1 MRLAPVGSDS
11 TARFVAY
18 CVIVLLLFGGLV
30 ASRLS
35 AQSATT
41 GALTVIVKDNS
52 GAVVPGAVITV
63 SNSSG
68 VTRSNQ
74 TNETEGSYTFTL
86 LPPDNYKVTV
96 TSPGFNTFET
106 PSVTVDV
113 TQTATFNAM
122 LQVGT
127 QTQEVQVTAN
137 ATVIQTESTEVGG
150 VVGQTAIESLPL
162 VTRNYLQ
169 IMNLAPGV
177 STDVSNSTAVGLGL
191 QNIFVNGKDN
201 TDSTFQ
207 LNGVDISGYVA
218 GGEGTGTFGGS
229 SPLVSP
235 DALQEFTVLTSN
247 YDASYGKHSGA
258 NVNVVTKSGTNTMHG
273 TAFEYLR
280 NTVLNANTF
289 FLNNVGHPRGVLN
302 QNQYG
307 GTLGGPI
314 KKDKLFYFVSYQ
326 GTSQKNGVAAGAS
339 SNVTVPEQ
347 LSNDRSL
354 LTLENEFCSG
364 NPINAAPSGPGYPYA
379 HTFGGGQ
386 QVTCPSGGAAGQ
398 GTVAVPVDTPGG
410 LSSVAYNILNL
421 KLPNGTYAIPTP
433 QRIITSGTN
442 LIGTAALSI
451 PASYWDKQA
460 LADVDYTISPRN
472 ALGLRYFYDISDQVL
487 PFTGTATQT
496 LTGGQNSSQGSQ
508 VLAAKVTTQLSANVV
523 NQATVSHFYL
533 RSTFNTLDTTTDAQI
548 GIAPPTP
555 TAVLT
560 PQMAITSLF
569 GLFGSQFDGGSSPSY
584 YNQVQDQVS
593 WQHGRHSISAGFN
606 SQWIRMVQCSCSKSR
621 GNLIFQSFA
630 DFLLGESAAEN
641 GTGFS
646 NVYQS
651 QDTIQPINSPNNF
664 QIHDSG
670 IFAQD
675 DIKINQR
682 LTLNLGLRWEYL
694 GTFRDRNPL
703 GGTSGDFS
711 IAETLPVPP
720 AGGTYVGW
728 TVAKD
733 YNGPALPAGVTRRPR
748 DLFTNGLAPLDDWA
762 PRVGIAWQPFGNR
775 LVFRAGGGI
784 FYDMFY
790 GDQLIQVGGDTPPNA
805 AMLNYTG
812 TGNGLATF
820 STPFNP
826 PVAAN
831 SWAWGIR
838 TQTSSLV
845 LHGIDP
851 NLITPRTFSWNSD
864 IQYQLTSATVVDI
877 GYVGNRDEY
886 QAMQHLEN
894 IPTLA
899 SPTNPLN
906 CSFPSGCL
914 YTNTTLS
921 TAPACAVP
929 APPSTCFTSNA
940 ALRVPVLGIGVADAQ
955 TINNDGDASY
965 NSLQLSVQQKLSR
978 GIQFQ
983 ASYTWGRCFNDMIG
997 ASSGGAGLLN
1007 TSNDPSNLR
1016 QMRGPCDYL
1025 RPQRFVT
1032 NFLYQLP
1039 GSKSDN
1045 RLLSKATSGWAV
1057 SGVVTGQGGYP
1068 LTFTDTRG
1076 GAVYGNPDVGTA
1088 QTGGASRA
1096 QFCPGEGP
1104 GNVPTLGDTVGRLNK
1119 FFNNAGVFCAVPVI
1133 GAVTYNGINYPG
1145 GTGYGNSGRGI
1156 ALGPGQFNWDM
1167 SLVKKT
1173 QVGGLSEDA
1182 TLEFRSEFFNLFNH
1196 PQFAN
1201 PVTNVASS
1209 TFGVITATNTGPRVI
1224 QFALRYAF

>member
-1 MRLAPVGSDS
+1 MLRSRGRSNSVLTKCHVLILSLS
-11 TARFVAY
+11 VFVAVS
-18 CVIVLLLFGGLV
+18 CWG
-30 ASRLS
+30 
-35 AQSATT
+35 QSATT
-41 GALTVIVKDNS
+41 GALTVSVKDNS
-52 GAVVPGAVITV
+52 GAVVPGASITV

-68 VTRSNQ
+68 VSRSSQ
-74 TNETEGSYTFTL
+74 TNESGSYTFTL
-86 LPPDNYKVTV
+86 LPPDNYRVTV
-96 TSPGFNTFET
+96 SAPGFTAFDA
-106 PSVTVDV
+106 PAVTVNV
-113 TQTATFNAM
+113 TETESFNAT

-127 QTQEVQVTAN
+127 QSQQIEVTAN
-137 ATVIQTESTEVGG
+137 ATAIQTENSEVGG

-177 STDVSNSTAVGLGL
+177 TTDVSNSTAVGLGL

-218 GGEGTGTFGGS
+218 GGEGTGGFGGS

-289 FLNNVGHPRGVLN
+289 FLKNAGQRRGVLN

-326 GTSQKNGVAAGAS
+326 GTDQKNGIAAGAS

-347 LSNDRSL
+347 LTNDRSL

-364 NPINAAPSGPGYPYA
+364 NPINQVGQPGSPYA
-379 HTFGGGQ
+379 RTFGGGQ

-410 LSSVAYNILNL
+410 LSSVALKILNL
-421 KLPNGTYAIPTP
+421 KLANGSYAIPTP
-433 QRIITSGTN
+433 QRIVTSGTN
-442 LIGTAALSI
+442 LIGTAAFSY
-451 PASYWDKQA
+451 PATYWDKQA
-460 LADVDYTISPRN
+460 LGDVDYTITPRHTL
-472 ALGLRYFYDISDQVL
+472 ALRYFYDISDQIV

-496 LTGGQNSSQGSQ
+496 QTGGQNSSQGSQ
-508 VLAAKVTTQLSANVV
+508 LLAAKVTSQLSANVV
-523 NQATVSHFYL
+523 NQAMVSHFYL
-533 RSTFNTLDTTTDAQI
+533 RSTFNTLNTTTDAEV
-548 GIAPPTP
+548 GITPPTP

-593 WQHGRHSISAGFN
+593 WQHGRHSVSAGFN
-606 SQWIRMVQCSCSKSR
+606 WQWIRMVQCSCSKSR

-641 GTGFS
+641 GSQFS

-651 QDTIQPINSPNNF
+651 QDTIQPINSANDF
-664 QIHDSG
+664 MIHDG
-670 IFAQD
+670 GLFAQD
-675 DIKINQR
+675 NIKLNSR

-720 AGGTYVGW
+720 VGGTYVGW

-733 YNGPALPAGVTRRPR
+733 YNGPALPPGVTRRPR
-748 DLFTNGLAPLDDWA
+748 DLFTNGLAPLNDWA
-762 PRVGIAWQPFGNR
+762 PRVGLAWQPLGSK
-775 LVFRAGGGI
+775 LVFRAGGGV

-812 TGNGLATF
+812 TGNALATF

-831 SWAWGIR
+831 SWGWGIR

-851 NLITPRTFSWNSD
+851 NLITPRTFSWNAD
-864 IQYQLTSATVVDI
+864 IQYQLTSATIVDI

-886 QAMQHLEN
+886 EAMQHLEN
-894 IPTLA
+894 IPVLA
-899 SPTNPLN
+899 SPTNPIN
-906 CSFPSGCL
+906 CNFPSGCI

-921 TAPACAVP
+921 SAPACTGATPP
-929 APPSTCFTSNA
+929 ASCFASNA

-955 TINNDGDASY
+955 TINNDGDAVY
-965 NSLQLSVQQKLSR
+965 NSLQLGLQQRLSR
-978 GIQFQ
+978 GLQFQ

-1007 TSNDPSNLR
+1007 TSNDPSNLH

-1025 RPQRFVT
+1025 RPQRFVV
-1032 NFLYQLP
+1032 NFLYQFP
-1039 GSKSDN
+1039 NTKFDN
-1045 RLLSKATSGWAV
+1045 AVLTKLASGWSA
-1057 SGVVTGQGGYP
+1057 SGVVTAQNGYP
-1068 LTFTDTRG
+1068 LTITDTRG
-1076 GAVYGNPDVGTA
+1076 GAVFGNPDVGTA

-1104 GNVPTLGDTVGRLNK
+1104 KNVRTLGNIVGRLNK
-1119 FFNNAGVFCAVPVI
+1119 FFNSTGVFCSIPVI

-1156 ALGPGQFNWDM
+1156 VLGPGQFNWDV

-1173 QVGGLSEDA
+1173 IVGGLREDA
-1182 TLEFRSEFFNLFNH
+1182 SLEFRSEFFNLFNH

-1209 TFGVITATNTGPRVI
+1209 TFGVITATNTGPRVV